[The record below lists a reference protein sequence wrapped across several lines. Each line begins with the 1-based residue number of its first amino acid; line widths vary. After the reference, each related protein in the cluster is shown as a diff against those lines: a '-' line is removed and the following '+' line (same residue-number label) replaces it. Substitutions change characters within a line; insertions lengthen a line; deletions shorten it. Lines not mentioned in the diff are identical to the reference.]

1 MSLFPLIYKR
11 KNYFLVLV
19 IYWGSKY
26 KSTCISGVID
36 KTEVLYTIYTIKYN
50 YTLEIRLDNK
60 GFNGDYTLVLLLS
73 IGIQILEIPICQK
86 NSHVS

>member
-1 MSLFPLIYKR
+1 
-11 KNYFLVLV
+11 
-19 IYWGSKY
+19 
-26 KSTCISGVID
+26 VID

-50 YTLEIRLDNK
+50 YTLDIRLDNN

-73 IGIQILEIPICQK
+73 IGIQILEIHICQK